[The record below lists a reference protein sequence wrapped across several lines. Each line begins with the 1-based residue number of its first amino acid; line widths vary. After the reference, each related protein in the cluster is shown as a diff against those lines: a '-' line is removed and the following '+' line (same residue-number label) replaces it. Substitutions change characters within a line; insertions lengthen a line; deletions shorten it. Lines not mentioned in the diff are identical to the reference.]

1 MTSPTERPSAHIE
14 LIPAAA
20 EQEPILS
27 NLLELYAHDFSEFH
41 DLEIGDDGRFGY
53 KFLPLYWS
61 DPDRHPFLVKTDGH
75 LAGLI
80 LVKRGPGVLG
90 NQVVWDIAEF
100 FVLRGYRRRGIGTQ
114 MAHEIWRRFPGA
126 WEVRVMQANVAA
138 NDFWSHAISK
148 FSGER
153 VEPIYT
159 DKSGERWA
167 LYRFNSGD
175 PKQHDL

>member
-1 MTSPTERPSAHIE
+1 MTNPAERPSALIE

-20 EQEPILS
+20 EQEPILA

-41 DLEIGDDGRFGY
+41 NLEIGDDGRFGY

-80 LVKRGPGVLG
+80 LVKRGPAVLG
-90 NQVVWDIAEF
+90 IHAVRDIAEF
-100 FVLRGYRRRGIGTQ
+100 FVLRAYRRRGIGTQ